1 MVVNNQINK
10 LQTKKKK
17 ENLRIKKV
25 SVQFIQKIADVYV
38 YISHKKSL

>member
-1 MVVNNQINK
+1 MVVNNQTAN
-10 LQTKKKK
+10 QKKK

>member
-10 LQTKKKK
+10 LQTKKK